1 MTARRSQPTSP
12 TSAASVEAPA
22 PARGPVGAPGPHE
35 EPGTLEVQ
43 TPLARGLTLA
53 LLTFLGLASGLSAAA
68 DGFYDLTV
76 WGPITVGMLAL
87 ALGLV
92 LADPARP
99 RLLPALAVGGL
110 VGLWGWSWL
119 SSTWAES
126 ADNALVSAGRWA
138 LYAAMLMAMLLLM
151 RTRRDRWVPLSFAAA
166 GVVAIGLY
174 VLLHLLLGGGEGLFL
189 GGRLQDP
196 LGYVNGQAGYFL
208 LGFWPCVAVAE
219 QVRNKLLAGLAAGA
233 AVVLASLMFLSE
245 TRGVLPGFA
254 VSAVIMLLVVPGR
267 PRRIWVLL
275 AVGIGVAVISRPL
288 LDVYQHLP
296 RGGAEADPERVKDAA
311 RAIVV
316 AGLVVAAAWAAA
328 RLLFGRVAATGT
340 GVRKALWWADG
351 ALAIVA
357 LIAALTSLT
366 IAIGHPIRRIHQQY
380 DDFINLRVQNTSQTR
395 FLSGG
400 GHRYDYWRIAWLEFK
415 GEPWRGLGAGNY
427 DRRYFLER
435 RTDEDIRQ
443 PHSLPLQALSELGV
457 VGGLALLAFVGAV
470 LAGLWRIAR
479 RGRESIALRMLAV
492 AAGGAFVA
500 WLMHTSVDWLHI
512 IPGVTGVALCAAAA
526 LLAPW
531 SRRPPERRLGTWR
544 VVAVLVAAVAIIA
557 AADSVGRIA
566 AADKYRSDASDKLR
580 SDPVEAL
587 KLANRSLALNGQS
600 LPAVV
605 VKAAAY
611 ARLNDYRDARAAL
624 LEGIRLE
631 PNNAVTWA
639 LLGDLAVR
647 RGDFRAA
654 RRAYRRASR
663 LDPRN
668 DLLRSL
674 ANDPRSALPGR

>member
-1 MTARRSQPTSP
+1 
-12 TSAASVEAPA
+12 V
-22 PARGPVGAPGPHE
+22 
-35 EPGTLEVQ
+35 
-43 TPLARGLTLA
+43 RGLTLA
-53 LLTFLGLASGLSAAA
+53 LLAFLGLASGLSAAA

-76 WGPITVGMLAL
+76 WGPITVGILAL

-99 RLLPALAVGGL
+99 RLVPALAVGGL
-110 VGLWGWSWL
+110 TALWAWSWL
-119 SSTWAES
+119 SRTWAES

-138 LYAAMLMAMLLLM
+138 LYAAMLAAMLLLM
-151 RTRRDRWVPLSFAAA
+151 RTRRDRWVPVSFAAA
-166 GVVAIGLY
+166 GVVAIALY
-174 VLLHLLLGGGEGLFL
+174 VLLHMLLGGGEDLFF
-189 GGRLQDP
+189 GRRLQDP

-219 QVRNKLLAGLAAGA
+219 QARNKVLAGVAAGA
-233 AVVLASLMFLSE
+233 AVVLASLMFVSE
-245 TRGVLPGFA
+245 TRGVLPGVV
-254 VSAVIMLLVVPGR
+254 VSAAIMLLVVPGR
-267 PRRIWVLL
+267 PRRVWVLL
-275 AVGIGVAVISRPL
+275 AVGIGVAAISRPL

-296 RGGAEADPERVKDAA
+296 TTPGADTDPQLVKDAA

-316 AGLVVAAAWAAA
+316 AALVVAAAWTAA
-328 RLLFGRVAATGT
+328 RFLFGRLAAIGT
-340 GVRKALWWADG
+340 GVRTGLRWADG
-351 ALAIVA
+351 VLAVVA
-357 LIAALTSLT
+357 LVAALVSLT
-366 IAIGHPIRRIHQQY
+366 VAIGHPIRRIHQQY
-380 DDFINLRVQNTSQTR
+380 DDFVALRVQNTSQTR

-400 GHRYDYWRIAWLEFK
+400 GHRYDYWRIAWHEFK
-415 GEPWRGLGAGNY
+415 AEPWRGLGAGNY
-427 DRRYFLER
+427 TRRYFLER

-443 PHSLPLQALSELGV
+443 PHSLPLQVLSELGV

-479 RGRESIALRMLAV
+479 RGRQLLGLRMVAV

-531 SRRPPERRLGTWR
+531 SRRPPERRLGPWR

-566 AADKYRSDASDKLR
+566 AADKYRIDGRDKLR

-587 KLANRSLALNGQS
+587 KLANRSLALNDQS

-611 ARLNDYRDARAAL
+611 ARLGDYRDARAAL
-624 LEGIRLE
+624 LDGIRLE
-631 PNNAVTWA
+631 PHNAVTWA

-647 RGDFRAA
+647 RGHFRAA
-654 RRAYRRASR
+654 RRAYRRAST

-674 ANDPRSALPGR
+674 AKDPRSALTGR

>member
-1 MTARRSQPTSP
+1 
-12 TSAASVEAPA
+12 
-22 PARGPVGAPGPHE
+22 
-35 EPGTLEVQ
+35 
-43 TPLARGLTLA
+43 LTLA
-53 LLTFLGLASGLSAAA
+53 LLALLGLASGLSAAV

-99 RLLPALAVGGL
+99 RVVPALAVGGL
-110 VGLWGWSWL
+110 TALWAWSWL
-119 SSTWAES
+119 SRTWGES

-138 LYAAMLMAMLLLM
+138 LYAAMLAAMLLLM
-151 RTRRDRWVPLSFAAA
+151 RSRRDRWVPLWFAAA
-166 GVVAIGLY
+166 GVVAIALY
-174 VLLHLLLGGGEGLFL
+174 VLLHMLLGGGEQLFF
-189 GGRLQDP
+189 GRRLQDP

-219 QVRNKLLAGLAAGA
+219 QARSKVLAGLAAGA
-233 AVVLASLMFLSE
+233 AVVLASLMMLSE
-245 TRGVLPGFA
+245 TRGVLPGLA
-254 VSAVIMLLVVPGR
+254 VSATVMLLLVPGR

-275 AVGIGVAVISRPL
+275 AVGIGVAAISQPL
-288 LDVYQHLP
+288 LDVYRHGP
-296 RGGAEADPERVKDAA
+296 KATGAEADPQLVKDAA
-311 RAIVV
+311 RVIVV
-316 AGLVVAAAWAAA
+316 AGVAVAAAWAAA
-328 RLLFGRVAATGT
+328 RFLFGRLAATSA
-340 GVRKALWWADG
+340 GVRTALRWADG
-351 ALAIVA
+351 VLAVVA
-357 LIAALTSLT
+357 LVAALVSLT
-366 IAIGHPIRRIHQQY
+366 VAIGHPIHRIHQQY
-380 DDFINLRVQNTSQTR
+380 DQFVNLQTYNASDTR

-427 DRRYFLER
+427 DRRYFLLR

-443 PHSLPLQALSELGV
+443 PHSLPLQVLSELGV

-470 LAGLWRIAR
+470 LAGLWRTAR
-479 RGRESIALRMLAV
+479 RGRQSLALRMVAV
-492 AAGGAFVA
+492 AAGGAFVG

-531 SRRPPERRLGTWR
+531 SRRAPERRLGPWR
-544 VVAVLVAAVAIIA
+544 IVAMLVAAVAIIA
-557 AADSVGRIA
+557 AAESVGRIA
-566 AADKYRSDASDKLR
+566 AADKFRNDARNKLR

-587 KLANRSLALNGQS
+587 KLANRSLALNDQS
-600 LPAVV
+600 QPAVV

-611 ARLNDYRDARAAL
+611 ARLDDYRDARAAL

-631 PNNAVTWA
+631 PHNAVTWA

-647 RGDFRAA
+647 RRDLRAA
-654 RRAYRRASR
+654 RRAYRRAST

-674 ANDPRSALPGR
+674 AKDPRSALTRR